1 MKRRKQTYAITGYGG
16 MPGTKARTMT
26 HAQWLKWSSKR
37 AMKVVMRP
45 QGSNRPSRNVENAAL
60 ADPEL
65 ELPGIP
71 PDYHYPDGDAGSFIP
86 LINKRSNAQTRQ
98 SVAQNWVDAEKM
110 LVDSLYN
117 DNRRIPCSCSRAR
130 YRKRVRFISLDSYK
144 IDYFEYCQCAAACS
158 GLIAEGFFPSAP
170 CRPGTVF
177 SLRLLRTLH
186 AQGVLG
192 SVSKQAWSAGLHMIF
207 EEDLKTVLPS
217 FYHEVC
223 TYRERATF
231 AVVLTAVASGCL
243 PSLVGCTVRCCL
255 KIQR

>member
-26 HAQWLKWSSKR
+26 HAQWLNWSAKR
-37 AMKVVMRP
+37 AMR
-45 QGSNRPSRNVENAAL
+45 RRFWRCSR
-60 ADPEL
+60 
-65 ELPGIP
+65 
-71 PDYHYPDGDAGSFIP
+71 
-86 LINKRSNAQTRQ
+86 
-98 SVAQNWVDAEKM
+98 
-110 LVDSLYN
+110 
-117 DNRRIPCSCSRAR
+117 SRAR
-130 YRKRVRFISLDSYK
+130 HRKRVRFISLDSYK